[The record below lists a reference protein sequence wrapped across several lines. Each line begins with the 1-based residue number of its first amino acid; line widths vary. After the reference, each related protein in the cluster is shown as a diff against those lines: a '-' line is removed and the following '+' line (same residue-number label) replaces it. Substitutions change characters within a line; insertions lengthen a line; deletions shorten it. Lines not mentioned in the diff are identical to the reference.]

1 VGCPSRLTRAWPHSE
16 PGGTTVDTHSVLD
29 DRYELDEVIGRGGMA
44 DVYRATDRLLLRP
57 VAIKVLREL
66 ADGPQRERFIAEA
79 RTLASLNHFG
89 LVTLLDA
96 GILQDRPYLVMQLAT
111 GPTLSACIAE
121 GPLDADRVRAIGRQL
136 AEALAYAHGEG
147 VVHRDIKPSNVLMSG
162 DDQVLLADF
171 GIATLVD
178 AVEHHTRTGDT
189 IGSPAYLAPEQ
200 VAQEPV
206 GPAAD
211 VYSLGLVLLE
221 ALTSVR
227 AYSGVPIEA
236 AMARLHAGPA
246 LPTHL
251 EAPWCSLIARMTQR
265 DPGLRP
271 TAAEVAAEL
280 AEPDQATGA
289 LASDEDALAA
299 TGELGM
305 TDASPDPRDSRHGR
319 DRPSRR
325 RILAASLA
333 ALLAAG
339 ALAAVL
345 LLTPWNHA
353 QKTDSDPVLPAGVPT
368 RMQDPLADLHD
379 AVEGHHP

>member
-1 VGCPSRLTRAWPHSE
+1 VAAIDR
-16 PGGTTVDTHSVLD
+16 GGTTVDTHAVLD

-57 VAIKVLREL
+57 VAVKVLREL
-66 ADGPQRERFIAEA
+66 ADTGQRERFIAEA
-79 RTLASLNHFG
+79 RTLASLNHSG

-96 GILQDRPYLVMQLAT
+96 GILHDRPYLVMQLAT

-121 GPLDADRVRAIGRQL
+121 GPVEPGRVRMIGHQL

-147 VVHRDIKPSNVLMSG
+147 VVHRDIKPSNVLLSG

-178 AVEHHTRTGDT
+178 AVEHYTRSGDT

-200 VAQEPV
+200 VAQEPI

-236 AMARLHAGPA
+236 AMARLHAGPTI
-246 LPTHL
+246 PTHL
-251 EAPWCSLIARMTQR
+251 EPAWCSLIARMTQR
-265 DPGLRP
+265 DPALRP
-271 TAAEVAAEL
+271 SAAEVAMEL
-280 AEPDQATGA
+280 ADPDPATGPVPARVHA
-289 LASDEDALAA
+289 LVDTGALAA
-299 TGELGM
+299 TGAGPYPGAGR
-305 TDASPDPRDSRHGR
+305 TDPEDPSGSK
-319 DRPSRR
+319 RPSRR
-325 RILAASLA
+325 RIMSA
-333 ALLAAG
+333 ALAGLLASG
-339 ALAAVL
+339 ALVAVL
-345 LLTPWNHA
+345 VLTPWNHA
-353 QKTDSDPVLPAGVPT
+353 STTDPDPVLPSGVPM
-368 RMQDPLADLHD
+368 RLQQPLADLHD
-379 AVEGHHP
+379 AVEGHHR

>member
-1 VGCPSRLTRAWPHSE
+1 MAALD
-16 PGGTTVDTHSVLD
+16 PGGTTVDTHTVLD

-66 ADGPQRERFIAEA
+66 AEDGQRDRFIAEA
-79 RTLASLNHFG
+79 RTLASLNHSG

-96 GILQDRPYLVMQLAT
+96 GILNDRPYLVMQLAA
-111 GPTLSACIAE
+111 GPTLSACIREE
-121 GPLDADRVRAIGRQL
+121 GALEPDRVRVIGRQL

-147 VVHRDIKPSNVLMSG
+147 VVHRDIKPSNVLMCG

-178 AVEHHTRTGDT
+178 AVEHYTRSGDT

-200 VAQEPV
+200 VSQEPIS
-206 GPAAD
+206 PAVD

-221 ALTSVR
+221 ALTAVR

-236 AMARLHAGPA
+236 AMARLHSGPTI
-246 LPTHL
+246 PTHL
-251 EAPWCSLIARMTQR
+251 DPTWRSLIARMTQR
-265 DPGLRP
+265 DPEARP
-271 TAAEVAAEL
+271 TAADVAAEL
-280 AEPDQATGA
+280 IEPSPGIVAAAAHERA
-289 LASDEDALAA
+289 LVD
-299 TGELGM
+299 TGELGA
-305 TDASPDPRDSRHGR
+305 TGAWPAPGPSDEAEPAPGDAPSP
-319 DRPSRR
+319 RR
-325 RILAASLA
+325 RVWAA
-333 ALLAAG
+333 ALTGLLAVA

-345 LLTPWNHA
+345 LVAPWNDPDEA
-353 QKTDSDPVLPAGVPT
+353 DSDPVVPAGVPT
-368 RMQDPLADLHD
+368 RLQDPLADLHD

>member
-1 VGCPSRLTRAWPHSE
+1 M
-16 PGGTTVDTHSVLD
+16 
-29 DRYELDEVIGRGGMA
+29 IGRGGMA
-44 DVYRATDRLLLRP
+44 DVYRATDQLLLRP

-66 ADGPQRERFIAEA
+66 ADGPQRDRFIAEA
-79 RTLASLNHFG
+79 RTLASLNHTG

-121 GPLDADRVRAIGRQL
+121 GPLDPDRVRAIGRQL

-162 DDQVLLADF
+162 DDDQVLLADF

-178 AVEHHTRTGDT
+178 AVEHYTRSGDT

-246 LPTHL
+246 IPTHL
-251 EAPWCSLIARMTQR
+251 ESAWCTLIARMTQR

-280 AEPDQATGA
+280 AEPDQATGPV
-289 LASDEDALAA
+289 ASHADALVD
-299 TGELGM
+299 TGELA
-305 TDASPDPRDSRHGR
+305 TADPSPRPRGSRDPHE
-319 DRPSRR
+319 RPTRR

-333 ALLAAG
+333 GLLASG

-353 QKTDSDPVLPAGVPT
+353 QKTDSDPVLPPGVPT

-379 AVEGHHP
+379 AVEGHHS